1 METCGRCN
9 QDNAIIPWGTSFGP
23 VPGNYCPLCWEILM
37 GMWVMTQHDR
47 EMAIEL
53 VDATVDVIRTTYGY
67 ELP

>member
-1 METCGRCN
+1 
-9 QDNAIIPWGTSFGP
+9 
-23 VPGNYCPLCWEILM
+23 
-37 GMWVMTQHDR
+37 MWVMTQQDR